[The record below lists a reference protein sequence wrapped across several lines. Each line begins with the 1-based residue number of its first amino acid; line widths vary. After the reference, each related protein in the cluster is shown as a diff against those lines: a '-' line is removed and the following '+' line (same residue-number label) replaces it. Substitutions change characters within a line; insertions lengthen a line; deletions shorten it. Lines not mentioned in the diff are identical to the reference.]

1 MMLGSGE
8 GRPVVARTFPLYA
21 VGFLGGLVVSMLAG
35 FLLASWA
42 IAGITPAYAVPP
54 AVSSSNVPGVASMD
68 SSLAAPDS
76 WREAGYARI
85 GLWEEPSDLHA
96 DGSSRL

>member
-1 MMLGSGE
+1 MS
-8 GRPVVARTFPLYA
+8 RTFPLFA
-21 VGFLGGLVVSMLAG
+21 VMVIGGLIVSMLAG

-42 IAGITPAYAVPP
+42 LAGITPAYAAPP
-54 AVSSSNVPGVASMD
+54 TFARSEPRIVTPTD
-68 SSLAAPDS
+68 R

-85 GLWEEPSDLHA
+85 GLWEEPQANDGYT

>member
-1 MMLGSGE
+1 
-8 GRPVVARTFPLYA
+8 
-21 VGFLGGLVVSMLAG
+21 MLAG

-54 AVSSSNVPGVASMD
+54 AVSSSVASMESD
-68 SSLAAPDS
+68 LVAPDS

-85 GLWEEPSDLHA
+85 GLWEEPADLHA